1 MKIYLAARYSRG
13 PEMQRYADDL
23 NKLGHEVTS
32 RWITGSHALDS
43 QLSPIEQAE
52 EQDRMAWED
61 FADLDK
67 ADCVISF
74 TEPPREPSSSRGGR
88 HVEFGIALARSKR
101 LIVVGHRENVFHW
114 LHMVE
119 FYSEWLELLRKLYIE
134 AGELV

>member
-1 MKIYLAARYSRG
+1 MVRVPPAAAPYG
-13 PEMQRYADDL
+13 F
-23 NKLGHEVTS
+23 
-32 RWITGSHALDS
+32 HAAPRD
-43 QLSPIEQAE
+43 P
-52 EQDRMAWED
+52 D
-61 FADLDK
+61 
-67 ADCVISF
+67 VV

-134 AGELV
+134 RRARVM